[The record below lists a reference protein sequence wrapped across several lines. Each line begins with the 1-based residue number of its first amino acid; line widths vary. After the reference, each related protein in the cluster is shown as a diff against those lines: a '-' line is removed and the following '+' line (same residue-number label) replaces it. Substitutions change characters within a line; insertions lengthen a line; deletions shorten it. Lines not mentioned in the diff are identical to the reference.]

1 MQVILKSYVDNL
13 GDAGDIVTVAN
24 GYANNFLIPQNLAM
38 RATKGAITD
47 AEQLRRARIKREA
60 VEISEAEEVAKGITG
75 RVFTITATAG
85 EDGTLY
91 GSVGKRDVADVVTN
105 DTGVQVDSKK
115 VDLDRPIK
123 TVGKHEV
130 SFKLHREVSVVVT
143 IDVVADEIIASGSED
158 LEDALASDQDQR
170 PAAQDTADA
179 EDTEAA
185 AETASAEAETASADV
200 AEDDTEA

>member
-38 RATKGAITD
+38 RATKGAVAD

-60 VEISEAEEVAKGITG
+60 VEISEAEEVAQGIAG
-75 RVFTITATAG
+75 RVLTIPATAG

-91 GSVGKRDVADVVTN
+91 GSVGKRDIAEAVAGG
-105 DTGVQVDSKK
+105 TGVQVDAKK

-123 TVGKHEV
+123 SVGRHEV
-130 SFKLHREVSVVVT
+130 SVKLHREVSVVVI
-143 IDVVADEIIASGSED
+143 IDVVADEIIASGSEE
-158 LEDALASDQDQR
+158 LEDALATDEVPQR
-170 PAAQDTADA
+170 HAEETTDDTADS
-179 EDTEAA
+179 D
-185 AETASAEAETASADV
+185 ASDDNGNDDLT
-200 AEDDTEA
+200 EDDDV